1 MLQKHI
7 IVFILACLSLT
18 SCAQAGNKQETGLL
32 WKISGNKLEQPS
44 YLFGTHHLVQ
54 LSFLENID
62 GVEEAFMATEQTV
75 GEVDMNNMG
84 DMQMHLMM
92 ASIMP
97 DGESYQ
103 NLMNEDDRALLDA
116 TLQEYVG
123 AGLNQFGQMKPAM
136 LNTLLSVMMY
146 KKFYPSEEDGLSMDE
161 YFQKKANN
169 LTRPTLGLETVQ
181 DQIDVLFGSQ
191 SIERQAES
199 LLCTIKNID
208 YGKKQIDKLMTAYYA
223 QDLTAMAKLY
233 EEEDSDN
240 PCPSTQEEKDE
251 LNKERNQLWMEK
263 LPEMMSNKPSFI
275 AVGCLHLVGEDGLI
289 NQLRK
294 EGYKVEAVK

>member
-75 GEVDMNNMG
+75 GEVNMNNMG
-84 DMQMHLMM
+84 EMQMQLMM

-103 NLMNEDDRALLDA
+103 DLMNEDDRALLDA

-123 AGLNQFGQMKPAM
+123 AGLSQFGQMKPAM

-146 KKFYPSEEDGLSMDE
+146 KKFYPSDEEGLSMDE
-161 YFQKKANN
+161 YFQKEARDRNRS
-169 LTRPTLGLETVQ
+169 TIGLETVQ
-181 DQIDVLFGSQ
+181 DQINVLFDSQ
-191 SIERQAES
+191 SIERQAAS

-208 YGKKQIDKLMTAYYA
+208 YGKKQMDKLMTAYYA

-233 EEEDSDN
+233 EEDDADN

-251 LNKERNQLWMEK
+251 LNKERNQVWMEK
-263 LPEMMSNKPSFI
+263 LPEMMSNKSSFI
-275 AVGCLHLVGEDGLI
+275 AVGCLHLVGQDGLI
-289 NQLRK
+289 NQLRNA
-294 EGYKVEAVK
+294 GYKVEPVK